1 MAKPPAAP
9 APPAPPAASRRRKS
23 APAPDDGADQS
34 RLQAVLDIV
43 QDAIISID
51 SGHGL
56 DTLKQ

>member
-1 MAKPPAAP
+1 MAK
-9 APPAPPAASRRRKS
+9 PPAPPAASRRRKS
-23 APAPDDGADQS
+23 TPAADDSADQS

-56 DTLKQ
+56 DTFKQ